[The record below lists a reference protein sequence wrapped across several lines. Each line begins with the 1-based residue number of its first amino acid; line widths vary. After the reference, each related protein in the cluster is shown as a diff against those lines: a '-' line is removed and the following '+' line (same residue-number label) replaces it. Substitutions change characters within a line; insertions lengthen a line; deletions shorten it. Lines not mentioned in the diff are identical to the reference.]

1 MAAFIN
7 LEDSPMFHK
16 QVRSLEQT
24 SDELRDRCQKLYK
37 GCKKYTEVL
46 GVAFQC
52 EMDFAASLEAFGGGI
67 DDLLSVSI
75 GGPVLSKF
83 INGLRELAT
92 YKEFL
97 RSQVEHVL
105 VGRLSQFLSFDLQDT
120 KWWYDSSMTLCE
132 EKWVEEQ
139 IMQVK
144 LMLSGEEQVL
154 WWPLGPQA
162 ATRGGGTT
170 STTVLG
176 ALFVECR
183 RRFDKAIYA
192 YDQAREKFASLKKT
206 AKDEVVAE
214 LEEDLH
220 NSKSAFERSRF
231 NMVNS
236 LMNIEAKKKFEF
248 LECFSA
254 IMDAHLRYFKLG
266 HDLLGQME
274 PFIHQ
279 VLTCALQSKEQAMIE
294 QDKLAKRIQEF
305 RTQSE
310 LNHLQACGKLPTSNA
325 IGMNGFGMSA
335 YKSTEAIMLAA
346 SKGEVSCFRYDWPL
360 TGYDRI
366 ELIRRRYF
374 TLHVKYK
381 KVVCGSWGYFSYSIT
396 DVNKVQTI
404 KQGYLLKRSS
414 SLRADWKRR
423 FFVLDSHGTLYYY
436 RNKGA
441 QPGGSPSFNSFHS
454 LEHNNRV
461 FSRFRSRQHQV
472 SSLGED
478 SLGCSTVDLRT
489 STIKID
495 AEDTDLRLCFRIIS
509 PSKTYTLQAET
520 EADRIDWMS
529 KITGV
534 IASLLNSRLQQFDL
548 ENKNNSRDYDLG
560 GTSVRQALVSNKNAP
575 DDMRENQADSVS
587 KILREVPG
595 NDQCAECSAPDP
607 DWASLNLGILMCIEC
622 SGIHRNL
629 GVHISKVR
637 SVTLDVRVWEPTVLN
652 LFQALGNS
660 YCNSVWE
667 ELLPLHTDLII
678 ESEAPSF
685 AKPRPN
691 DAITRKEKYI
701 QAKYVRKLLVN
712 REGRGPGDLLSS
724 TIWEAVR
731 ANNLREVYRICVAS
745 LDENIVNSSCDEK
758 SRTCYN
764 NEEENLNQSCDGD
777 AGNGLEECSLLHLA
791 CHCGSLMMMELLL
804 QLGADINKCD
814 LKGRTPLQHCILS
827 RNNEKAKFLL
837 RRGAR
842 ASIKDAG
849 GFSALERAMEMGAIT
864 DDELF
869 ILLAESE

>member
-46 GVAFQC
+46 GAAFQC

-105 VGRLSQFLSFDLQDT
+105 VGRLSQFLSFDLQDA
-120 KWWYDSSMTLCE
+120 K
-132 EKWVEEQ
+132 
-139 IMQVK
+139 
-144 LMLSGEEQVL
+144 
-154 WWPLGPQA
+154 
-162 ATRGGGTT
+162 
-170 STTVLG
+170 
-176 ALFVECR
+176 ECR
-183 RRFDKAIYA
+183 RRFDKAIYS

-231 NMVNS
+231 NLVNS

-310 LNHLQACGKLPTSNA
+310 LNQLQACGKLPTSNA

-335 YKSTEAIMLAA
+335 CKNTEAIMLSAA
-346 SKGEVSCFRYDWPL
+346 KGE
-360 TGYDRI
+360 
-366 ELIRRRYF
+366 
-374 TLHVKYK
+374 
-381 KVVCGSWGYFSYSIT
+381 
-396 DVNKVQTI
+396 VQTI

-478 SLGCSTVDLRT
+478 SFGCSTVDLRT

-495 AEDTDLRLCFRIIS
+495 AEDTDLRLCFRVIS
-509 PSKTYTLQAET
+509 PSKTYTLQASPWRFASPRWANRLASPFKKKRKEEEEKGFGKEKKRRDERKMGCT
-520 EADRIDWMS
+520 LGTRKKEERKKEMGWSCGPWAV
-529 KITGV
+529 KI
-534 IASLLNSRLQQFDL
+534 LNSWAFHAFIYFIIFSGLARLAC
-548 ENKNNSRDYDLG
+548 G
-560 GTSVRQALVSNKNAP
+560 P
-575 DDMRENQADSVS
+575 
-587 KILREVPG
+587 
-595 NDQCAECSAPDP
+595 
-607 DWASLNLGILMCIEC
+607 
-622 SGIHRNL
+622 
-629 GVHISKVR
+629 VR

-678 ESEAPSF
+678 ESEAPPI

-691 DAITRKEKYI
+691 DAITQKEKYV

-712 REGRGPGDLLSS
+712 REGRGPGDLLAF

-758 SRTCYN
+758 SR
-764 NEEENLNQSCDGD
+764 SCDGD

-814 LKGRTPLQHCILS
+814 LQGRTPLQHCILS

>member
-1 MAAFIN
+1 MAAFIK
-7 LEDSPMFHK
+7 LEDSPMFQK

-24 SDELRDRCQKLYK
+24 ADELRDRCQKLYK

-46 GVAFQC
+46 GEAFNS
-52 EMDFAASLEAFGGGI
+52 DLGFAASLEAFGGGL
-67 DDLLSVSI
+67 DDLLGVSI

-83 INGLRELAT
+83 INTLRELAT

-105 VGRLSQFLSFDLQDT
+105 VDRLSQFLSLDLQDA
-120 KWWYDSSMTLCE
+120 KES
-132 EKWVEEQ
+132 
-139 IMQVK
+139 
-144 LMLSGEEQVL
+144 
-154 WWPLGPQA
+154 
-162 ATRGGGTT
+162 
-170 STTVLG
+170 
-176 ALFVECR
+176 R

-206 AKDEVVAE
+206 TRDEVVAE

-231 NMVNS
+231 NLVNA
-236 LMNIEAKKKFEF
+236 LTNIEAKKKFEF
-248 LECFSA
+248 LESFSA

-266 HDLLGQME
+266 YDLLNQME

-279 VLTCALQSKEQAMIE
+279 VLTYAQQSKEQANIE

-310 LNHLQACGKLPTSNA
+310 LNQLQASNKLATSSNA
-325 IGMNGFGMSA
+325 IGMNGLGMSA
-335 YKSTEAIMLAA
+335 YKSMDAIMLATA
-346 SKGEVSCFRYDWPL
+346 KGEV
-360 TGYDRI
+360 
-366 ELIRRRYF
+366 
-374 TLHVKYK
+374 K
-381 KVVCGSWGYFSYSIT
+381 
-396 DVNKVQTI
+396 TI

-423 FFVLDSHGTLYYY
+423 FFILDSQGTLYYY

-441 QPGGSPSFNSFHS
+441 KPGGSPSFHSSHS
-454 LEHNNRV
+454 LENNNRV
-461 FSRFRSRQHQV
+461 FGRFRPRHHRE
-472 SSLGED
+472 SSLGEE
-478 SLGCSTVDLRT
+478 SLGCSTVDLHT

-509 PSKTYTLQAET
+509 PLKTYTLQAET
-520 EADRIDWMS
+520 EADRIDWMN

-534 IASLLNSRLQQFDL
+534 IASLLNSHLQQL
-548 ENKNNSRDYDLG
+548 DLG
-560 GTSVRQALVSNKNAP
+560 INNNDKIYDPSGASFSRPLDNNGSTP
-575 DDMRENQADSVS
+575 DDMRVNRADSVS
-587 KILREVPG
+587 RILREVPG
-595 NDQCAECSAPDP
+595 NDQCAECSASEP
-607 DWASLNLGILMCIEC
+607 DWASLNLAILMCIEC

-637 SVTLDVRVWEPTVLN
+637 SVTLDVKVWEPTVLD
-652 LFQALGNS
+652 LFQALGNA

-667 ELLPLHTDLII
+667 ELLPLHRDLKM
-678 ESEAPSF
+678 ESEAPSVT
-685 AKPRPN
+685 KPSPK
-691 DAITRKEKYI
+691 DAIHQKEKYI

-712 REGRGPGDLLSS
+712 KEATALRDLSAT

-731 ANNLREVYRICVAS
+731 ANNLREVYRITIAS
-745 LDENIVNSSCDEK
+745 DVNIVNSTYDHIVGCNLHHDETGSQQSFHDSEKKQFDPATCERIK
-758 SRTCYN
+758 S
-764 NEEENLNQSCDGD
+764 SGD
-777 AGNGLEECSLLHLA
+777 PGNCLQGCSLLHLA
-791 CHCGSLMMMELLL
+791 CHSGSLVMLELLL

-814 LKGRTPLQHCILS
+814 LHGRTPLQHCILKG
-827 RNNEKAKFLL
+827 NNEMAKFLL

-842 ASIKDAG
+842 AFIKDAG

-864 DDELF
+864 DEELF